1 MEVPIRS
8 RKAYKTKVF
17 KSVVKVHFD
26 LYSGSNDNIYT
37 IISIGDSDDEYTA
50 SHEAKQ
56 MITTMNRLN
65 RNNNIVRC
73 HRIKLKNQPT
83 INEMVC
89 QIASLMKEV
98 EVLQNEKGSMT
109 IHYENEKYNPQGNVG
124 ENAHENSTEKPGNSR
139 CSKLT
144 DSNSNGVNRV
154 IADVYQPQPSK

>member
-17 KSVVKVHFD
+17 KSVVKAHFD

-83 INEMVC
+83 IKVMLK
-89 QIASLMKEV
+89 QIALLMVDAEMLKTER
-98 EVLQNEKGSMT
+98 GSMSIQYGQEMDVKKADT
-109 IHYENEKYNPQGNVG
+109 KRSWKNPLCCSNPIPGPICPPQVLPPFPVG
-124 ENAHENSTEKPGNSR
+124 M
-139 CSKLT
+139 
-144 DSNSNGVNRV
+144 
-154 IADVYQPQPSK
+154 